1 MFSLNTSTSSWKAFR
16 RGIQNL
22 ITVLS
27 QRSDLTG
34 QHKELLDALHW
45 IEENCTRP
53 DLVQVFPCEIN
64 SGVFNSNETVIP
76 MTANIYVDDILAAAA
91 LHDNMIRLL
100 VAIIEAIF
108 LVCGTPDIAVHQC
121 PLSLEKWF
129 KQIVGPRKIILG
141 LVINMYR
148 MTVSIYDEY
157 IK

>member
-1 MFSLNTSTSSWKAFR
+1 MFSSNTSTSSWKAFR

-22 ITVLS
+22 IAVLS

-34 QHKELLDALHW
+34 KHKELLDALRW

-100 VAIIEAIF
+100 AAIIEAIF
-108 LVCGTPDIAVHQC
+108 FVCGTPDIAVRQC

-129 KQIVGPRKIILG
+129 KQIVGPRQIILG
-141 LVINMYR
+141 LIINMYR